1 MRLRLEIRIDVYS
14 EDLCRA
20 ILSSI
25 EPDNATAPQ
34 HTKIVCICENGLLR
48 IEVVS
53 DGPILTFRNT
63 VDDLLEHVAIA
74 WKSIMS
80 VLSKG
85 KQDE

>member
-1 MRLRLEIRIDVYS
+1 LRLRLEIRIDVYS

-63 VDDLLEHVAIA
+63 VDDVLEHIVIA
-74 WKSIMS
+74 WKSIDS
-80 VLSKG
+80 AIGREKR
-85 KQDE
+85 DE